1 MLRFFKNNSF
11 IKVFF
16 FLLSILQLNL
26 LVAKESNEVCNTLL
40 EVLEFNTNSYKN
52 CLLKDQKQGFDLDQ
66 LNTCKR
72 YFLIEIERLSY
83 VYKNTCK

>member
-1 MLRFFKNNSF
+1 MLTYFKNNSS
-11 IKVFF
+11 IKVIF
-16 FLLSILQLNL
+16 FLLSTLHINL
-26 LVAKESNEVCNTLL
+26 LVAKESNMVCNTLL

-52 CLLKDQKQGFDLDQ
+52 CLLKDEAQGFDLDQ

>member
-1 MLRFFKNNSF
+1 MLTYFKNYSF
-11 IKVFF
+11 IKVFLF
-16 FLLSILQLNL
+16 ILSILLTNL
-26 LVAKESNEVCNTLL
+26 LLAKESNMVCKTLL

>member
-1 MLRFFKNNSF
+1 MLTYFKNNSF

-16 FLLSILQLNL
+16 FLLSILHINL
-26 LVAKESNEVCNTLL
+26 LEAEETNKVCNTLL

-52 CLLKDQKQGFDLDQ
+52 CLFKDEEQGFDLDQ

-83 VYKNTCK
+83 VFKNTCK

>member
-1 MLRFFKNNSF
+1 MLTYFKNNSF

-16 FLLSILQLNL
+16 FLLSTFHINL
-26 LVAKESNEVCNTLL
+26 LVAKDNNMVCETLL

-52 CLLKDQKQGFDLDQ
+52 CLLKDEKQGFDLDQ
-66 LNTCKR
+66 LNSCKR
-72 YFLIEIERLSY
+72 YFIIEIERLSY

>member
-1 MLRFFKNNSF
+1 MLTYFKNNSF

-16 FLLSILQLNL
+16 FLLSTLQINL
-26 LVAKESNEVCNTLL
+26 LLAKEGNRVCNTLL

-52 CLLKDQKQGFDLDQ
+52 CLLKDEKQEFDLDQ